1 MLAMPATHAPR
12 QGLYFPRGVLGVPGR
27 IQDYPGQLMGYAEQ
41 VKDKVIAGINQIG
54 KQSPPVGL
62 SGPRGDGKSA
72 GRSLG

>member
-1 MLAMPATHAPR
+1 
-12 QGLYFPRGVLGVPGR
+12 
-27 IQDYPGQLMGYAEQ
+27 MGYAEQ

-62 SGPRGDGKSA
+62 SGPCGDGKSA